1 MDSSRLAGLS
11 RKGMALDRSA
21 AMVIAEPARED
32 GLEEKAR
39 ADETRPRE
47 RTAAIMGGGGLGQ
60 DKVPRILT
68 SPRDS
73 RTVGQ
78 QGKICLQ

>member
-47 RTAAIMGGGGLGQ
+47 GTAAIVGGGGLGQ
-60 DKVPRILT
+60 DKVPRMLT
-68 SPRDS
+68 SP
-73 RTVGQ
+73 
-78 QGKICLQ
+78 

>member
-21 AMVIAEPARED
+21 AMVITEPARED
-32 GLEEKAR
+32 GLEVKAR

-68 SPRDS
+68 SPRD
-73 RTVGQ
+73 TVGQ